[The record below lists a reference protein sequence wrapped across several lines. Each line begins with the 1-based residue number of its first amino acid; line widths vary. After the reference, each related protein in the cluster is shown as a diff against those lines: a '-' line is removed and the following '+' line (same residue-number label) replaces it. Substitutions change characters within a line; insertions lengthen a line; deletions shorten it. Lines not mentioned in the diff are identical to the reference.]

1 MVAIIFLV
9 VLIILLLLLI
19 VTNIC
24 IVPQASAWIV
34 ERLGK
39 YQQTWEAGL
48 HIKVPFIDRVVKK
61 VSLKE
66 QVADF
71 MPQPVI
77 TKDNVTMMVDSVVF
91 FSIFDPKSFAYGVER
106 PIAAIE
112 NLSATTLRNIVGSMT
127 LDETLTGRDQI
138 NGQITSILDE
148 ATDKYG
154 IKVSRVEVK
163 NIDPPKSI
171 KEAMEKQMKA
181 EREKREAI
189 LTAEGKK
196 QSAITMAEGEKEAAI
211 LRADAVK
218 EQRIREAQGEA
229 EALLTIQRAKAD
241 GIRLINEA
249 APSDRYLKVRSFE
262 AAEKM
267 ADGRATKL
275 IVPSD
280 LANLAGTLGAA
291 KEMLSADRPAASA
304 PASAGAPKSAAPASA
319 GTAPVQQ
326 Q

>member
-1 MVAIIFLV
+1 MIPFIAPI
-9 VLIILLLLLI
+9 LIVILLLI
-19 VTNIC
+19 INCVK
-24 IVPQASAWIV
+24 IVPQADAWIIETLGAYSDTWTAGIHFKIPII
-34 ERLGK
+34 ERI
-39 YQQTWEAGL
+39 A
-48 HIKVPFIDRVVKK
+48 KK
-61 VSLKE
+61 ISLKE

-71 MPQPVI
+71 EPQPVI

-112 NLSATTLRNIVGSMT
+112 NLSATTLRNIIGSMT

-138 NGQITSILDE
+138 NGQITSILDS

-163 NIDPPKSI
+163 NIDPPRSI

-189 LTAEGKK
+189 LSAEGKK
-196 QSAITMAEGEKEAAI
+196 QSAITLAEGEKEAAI
-211 LRADAVK
+211 LKAEAVK

-229 EALLTIQRAKAD
+229 EALLAVQRAKAE

-249 APSDRYLKVRSFE
+249 DPSNKFLAIRSFE
-262 AAEKM
+262 AAERM
-267 ADGRATKL
+267 ADGQATK
-275 IVPSD
+275 IVVPSD
-280 LANLAGTLGAA
+280 IANLTGTLKTI
-291 KEMLSADRPAASA
+291 KE
-304 PASAGAPKSAAPASA
+304 
-319 GTAPVQQ
+319 VVE
-326 Q
+326 